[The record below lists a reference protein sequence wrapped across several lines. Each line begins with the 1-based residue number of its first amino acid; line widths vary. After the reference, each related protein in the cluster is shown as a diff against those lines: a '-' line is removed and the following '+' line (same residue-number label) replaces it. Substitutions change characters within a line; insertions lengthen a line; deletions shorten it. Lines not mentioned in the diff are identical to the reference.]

1 MKGYY
6 ESQNLIHFFN
16 MLNDP
21 TYENLVKHLWVRAS
35 VYDKHT
41 AKLEDSEK
49 VLIDPTLEGK
59 TREEMGLEPFVDTE
73 IRSSIMGVPVFINQ
87 EIIVYVIGRASE
99 GNSKM
104 G

>member
-1 MKGYY
+1 
-6 ESQNLIHFFN
+6 
-16 MLNDP
+16 
-21 TYENLVKHLWVRAS
+21 
-35 VYDKHT
+35 
-41 AKLEDSEK
+41 
-49 VLIDPTLEGK
+49 
-59 TREEMGLEPFVDTE
+59 MGLEPFMDTE